1 MAAQGPSAGAR
12 ARCQAPAPIS
22 TQGVEH
28 GRKSGRVPVGTA
40 ASPSA
45 VSGGDHAWRAAAE
58 EWRANWR
65 IGLAAFL
72 AIGFSQGAFQSL
84 SSLFVL
90 PLQQAFGWS
99 RAEIAFA
106 HNASLVTA
114 IVAPFFGRMVD
125 RFGARYIMLGGM
137 VLTALSY
144 AGLAAMNGS
153 LAVYYA
159 FATICSVIG
168 LSASGLTCSR
178 VVSQHFV
185 RSRGLSLAVA
195 RSGLALAATA
205 LPIAL
210 FSIIATFGWR
220 AGYLAHTALILCV
233 SLPAVYFWIRHS
245 HPPAHAERLRP
256 DPSLPSWL
264 HLLSDRRVWFLC
276 LGAGLGYAPATAIMT
291 QLQPLLVS
299 KGLDAA
305 QAAALVGLAG
315 VASFIGALVT
325 GSLVDRFW
333 APGIAFLFACGSA
346 AGTLLLAMNGVLDG
360 PGAALAILLV
370 GLGLGAEIDVV
381 AYMVARYFGV
391 RSFSALYGM
400 AVFFI
405 AFAGALGASMLG
417 VAYDMFGNYDLAL
430 FVISGCFM
438 AAGCLYMLL
447 GRYPFGSA
455 AEAHG

>member
-1 MAAQGPSAGAR
+1 MAEKIGQV
-12 ARCQAPAPIS
+12 
-22 TQGVEH
+22 T
-28 GRKSGRVPVGTA
+28 VGTA
-40 ASPSA
+40 ASPPSA
-45 VSGGDHAWRAAAE
+45 VDRAEPAWRGAAE

-72 AIGFSQGAFQSL
+72 AIGLSQGAFQSL

-114 IVAPFFGRMVD
+114 IVAPFLGRIID
-125 RFGARYIMLGGM
+125 RWGPRYIMLGGM

-144 AGLAAMNGS
+144 AGLAIMNGS
-153 LAVYYA
+153 LAMYYA
-159 FATICSVIG
+159 FSTICSVIG

-178 VVSQHFV
+178 IVSQHFV
-185 RSRGLSLAVA
+185 RSRGLSLAIA

-205 LPIAL
+205 LPIVL
-210 FSIIATFGWR
+210 FSIIAAFGWR

-233 SLPAVYFWIRHS
+233 SLPAVYFWIRHN
-245 HPPAHAERLRP
+245 PAAAQAERLRSG
-256 DPSLPSWL
+256 PSLPSWL

-299 KGLDAA
+299 KGVDAA

-346 AGTLLLAMNGVLDG
+346 AGTLLLAMNGVVDTQI
-360 PGAALAILLV
+360 AAVAVLLV

-417 VAYDMFGNYDLAL
+417 VSFDAFGNYDLAL
-430 FVISGCFM
+430 VAIAGCFV
-438 AAGCLYMLL
+438 AAGCLYLLL
-447 GRYPFGSA
+447 GRYPPAKTA
-455 AEAHG
+455 A